1 MKEKVK
7 NLLEDVKCLL
17 TVSEYRYINYE
28 GKHDNEYYNGECHAY
43 ETVLAKLE
51 NIIK

>member
-1 MKEKVK
+1 MKDKVK
-7 NLLEDVKCLL
+7 NLLEEIKLL
-17 TVSEYRYINYE
+17 LIVSEYHYINSDGE
-28 GKHDNEYYNGECHAY
+28 HDNEYYNGECHAY